1 MDKQKLKPW
10 TKLSEKVVYK
20 NPWFRVFHEK
30 FITPAL
36 KIGNYFIIHTNET
49 DRSVFIVPI
58 RDNKIIFTYQYRY
71 TIKKW
76 ALELPGGGQEKGY
89 TALEAAK
96 KELREELGY
105 ISKSWKKLGIYVPW
119 SGPCAEQCT
128 VFLANALNKTK
139 QNLEETELGLKTKEI
154 PIVEAYH
161 MLDDGEIKDCQT
173 IAALSFARKYLL
185 ISNGKNK
192 YK

>member
-1 MDKQKLKPW
+1 MEKKKLKPW

-30 FITPAL
+30 FVTPAL
-36 KIGNYFIIHTNET
+36 TTGSYFIIHTNET

-58 RDNKIIFTYQYRY
+58 KDDKIIFTYQYRY
-71 TIKKW
+71 AIKKW

-89 TALEAAK
+89 TPLVAAK
-96 KELREELGY
+96 KEFEEELGY
-105 ISKSWKKLGIYVPW
+105 VSKSWKKLGVYSPW

-128 VFLANALNKTK
+128 VFLADALTRTK
-139 QNLEETELGLKTKEI
+139 QNLEETEQGLKIKEI
-154 PIVEAYH
+154 SIIEAYQ
-161 MLDDGEIKDCQT
+161 MLDDGKITDCQT

-185 ISNGKNK
+185 NGKEK
-192 YK
+192 